1 MKWIALGIMGLAL
14 LIIAGTTFAYLLL
27 PSHVVGLNH
36 EGLVKFGSYFG
47 GVAGPLLGLL
57 TFGGVI
63 LTLWLQREQL
73 QQVEDAQIADRHVRA
88 LNELFSDLQAI
99 EQQTFGTTQRLAQ
112 ILDGQELQAATPQL
126 PGLLRQY
133 IETLGLYAAQVDM
146 YRDNVSPYWDCRAFV
161 HRGKRLLERVRPL
174 VRYAD
179 QMAPPAIDFIEMHLN
194 GERERS

>member
-14 LIIAGTTFAYLLL
+14 LIIAGATCAYFLL
-27 PSHVVGLNH
+27 PNHLVGLSH
-36 EGLVKFGSYFG
+36 EDLVKFGSYFG

-63 LTLWLQREQL
+63 LTLWLQGEQL

-99 EQQTFGTTQRLAQ
+99 EQQTFGASQQLVHV
-112 ILDGQELQAATPQL
+112 LNGQELLTPTPQL
-126 PGLLRQY
+126 PGLLKQY

-146 YRDNVSPYWDCRAFV
+146 YRDNVSPYWDCRAFA
-161 HRGKRLLERVRPL
+161 HRGNRLLERVRPL

-179 QMAPPAIDFIEMHLN
+179 QMAPAAISLIEMHLN
-194 GERERS
+194 GERQRD